1 MKYMIYHHPLPL
13 SDNPKSGS
21 QIRPIKMLESFR
33 ALGYEVDLVVGY
45 SAERKKA
52 IKAIKQKIALGKK
65 YDFMYCENSTMPTQL
80 TDPHHLPLNP
90 CLDFEFFSFL
100 KKNSIPIGLFYRDIY
115 WAFEIYNEKVPL
127 IKRSIAKFF
136 YRYELKF
143 YNKVLSKMYLPS
155 IEMKEY
161 LPYVN
166 ENIVDSLPP
175 GHSEIE
181 TFKTNSILDRGE
193 CIKLIYVGGL
203 SEHYKLNLLVK
214 HIGSFP
220 HFQLTICT
228 REVEWQ
234 QEKHKYEPIPENLK
248 IIHKSGK
255 ELDSV
260 YNDSDVA
267 ILYVEPQE
275 YWEFAVPIKLFE
287 YIGKRKPILASQGT
301 LAAKFID
308 ENNIGWVLP
317 YEENALKLFLNS
329 ITLENITDFHIQ
341 INECATNNSW
351 QARANKVIQDLT
363 GDN

>member
-1 MKYMIYHHPLPL
+1 MKSIIFHHPLPL
-13 SDNPKSGS
+13 FDNPKSGS
-21 QIRPIKMLESFR
+21 QIRPIRMLEAFKN
-33 ALGYEVDLVVGY
+33 LGYEVDLVVGY

-52 IKAIKQKIALGKK
+52 IEAIKQKIALGKK

-90 CLDFEFFSFL
+90 CLDFEFFRFL
-100 KKNSIPIGLFYRDIY
+100 KKSSIPIGLFYRDIY

-127 IKRSIAKFF
+127 IKRSIAKLF

-143 YNKVLSKMYLPS
+143 YNKILSKMYLPS
-155 IEMKEY
+155 IKMKEY
-161 LPYVN
+161 LPYLN
-166 ENIVDSLPP
+166 ENIIDSLPP
-175 GHSEIE
+175 GYSEIE
-181 TFKTNSILDRGE
+181 TFKSNSKLDTG

-203 SEHYKLNLLVK
+203 SEHYKLDLLVK
-214 HIGSFP
+214 NIGDFP
-220 HFQLTICT
+220 NFQLIICT
-228 REVEWQ
+228 REAEWL
-234 QEKHKYEPIPENLK
+234 QEKYKYEPIPKNLK

-255 ELDSV
+255 ELDSF
-260 YNDSDVA
+260 YNESDIA

-317 YEENALKLFLNS
+317 YEDNALQIFLSS
-329 ITLENITDFHIQ
+329 ITLKNIADFDGK

-351 QARANKVIQDLT
+351 QARASKVIRDLT
-363 GDN
+363 KVN